1 MPTDLF
7 ASSTPMP
14 GRTEEP
20 SDLDELFQPF
30 WQAWEIVHEQYV
42 DQPVDDVELMRGA
55 IQGMLQALDDPHT
68 SYMDP
73 QEFQQ
78 ANAPLQGE
86 YEGIGAWVDV
96 SGDYLTIISPMP
108 DSPAEEAGLKP
119 GDRVIAV
126 NSGT

>member
-1 MPTDLF
+1 METETRTVRSILIGLGLLVIVGACFVSGLVVGWFTRQPVQAAVPTDLF

-78 ANAPLQGE
+78 A
-86 YEGIGAWVDV
+86 
-96 SGDYLTIISPMP
+96 
-108 DSPAEEAGLKP
+108 
-119 GDRVIAV
+119 
-126 NSGT
+126 